1 MRAEPTSHGFGIMN
15 APGPSWSSRKR
26 VALSCC
32 VTIMQPI
39 SDQNLPSRIADR
51 KHARS
56 ATRQLSRSSK
66 RTFADFEKACATA
79 RPHKRTAARGRG
91 MCYPQPWHAPCCL
104 CLFGTEQTFAPRLH
118 PSSSCALCA
127 PFMKRR
133 RYRLHVETTPPEPIP
148 ALVEA
153 RWLKLADQAL
163 HPERSKQAAP
173 PPGTRAHQEHQRLE
187 QEIDQALA
195 KHNDEPDPANF
206 IKIFDHGQDSS
217 RTHPE
222 PGAKAQTSQ
231 CASDGRSRRKATQ
244 SARIRAAGR

>member
-1 MRAEPTSHGFGIMN
+1 MPHSRTMAKRAVAYVCSVPNKPSHN
-15 APGPSWSSRKR
+15 AFIQVLAGHYAR
-26 VALSCC
+26 
-32 VTIMQPI
+32 
-39 SDQNLPSRIADR
+39 
-51 KHARS
+51 HA
-56 ATRQLSRSSK
+56 
-66 RTFADFEKACATA
+66 
-79 RPHKRTAARGRG
+79 
-91 MCYPQPWHAPCCL
+91 
-104 CLFGTEQTFAPRLH
+104 
-118 PSSSCALCA
+118 
-127 PFMKRR
+127 MKRR
-133 RYRLHVETTPPEPIP
+133 EYKLHVETTPPEPIP

-163 HPERSKQAAP
+163 HPGRSKQAAP